1 MAMTEKRP
9 GCSPGEL
16 QKQEQE
22 KAALENEQELIITL
36 NSIGDAVITTDIR
49 SRITR
54 MNPEAERLCGCKL
67 ENAKGKNLEEVFN
80 IVNAHTG
87 KKVKNPVKHAL
98 RLGKVVG
105 LANHTKLISKNGK
118 EYQIADS
125 ASPIKDG
132 GGNVIGVVMVFRDV
146 TREYTMRERLRLS
159 EERLNLAMMV
169 KNDGLWDWNL
179 ISNNTYFDDRYYTMA
194 GYAPGE
200 FPNTF
205 AGWAQNVHPD
215 DLQMAQDAIKAY
227 LGGASDNFDI
237 EFRFRRKNGKWMW
250 IQGKG
255 KIVAR
260 DEKGRPLRMIGTHT
274 DITDRKNAEKEL
286 QNSNERLLT
295 VFNGINAFVYICD
308 METHEVLFV
317 NDFGLKVWGSDITGQ
332 KCHKA
337 LQGLDKPCSF
347 CTNDKLVD
355 EDGQP
360 TGVYEWEFQNSVN
373 KRWYDIRDSAIRWT
387 DGRLVRME
395 VAIDI
400 TDRKISQEQIQ
411 ESEER
416 FQRML
421 SLIPDMISIH
431 DKDFNIVYSNWKGF
445 AAVDEAK
452 RQLYTKCYKTY
463 RDLDEI
469 CPDCRAK
476 EVLRTKKAF
485 HTEAELPDG
494 TWIDL
499 RVIPVLNE
507 DGELELFV
515 EWVRDITKLKKSIDT
530 KEFLKQIANELVL
543 NFNIKDLIRA
553 VEKHLSKLIDT
564 SNFYI
569 ALYDKQTGMFH
580 APFEKDKKDQIDS
593 WPALQSVTGLVLK
606 SKQSLLIK
614 KQDIIHLIETNKIDQ
629 TGTICEAWLGVPL
642 LTENDVTGVIVVQSY
657 DDADAFDTDS
667 TDILEY
673 VSTQISIA
681 LERTKI
687 FEDLVQAKLKA
698 EESDRLKSAFLANMS
713 HEIRTPMNAILG
725 FLSLLKEP
733 RFDEE
738 QRAEFI
744 DVVNKSGHRLLETI
758 NDIIEFSKIEA
769 GQIEINHE
777 EVDLSEIIHNYY
789 QLFLP
794 QVREK
799 GLILNLSENIPEGQA
814 RVYADRHKLEGVLIN
829 LINNAIK
836 FTNKGSIEIGYYLKD
851 NEVVFYVKDT
861 GIGIPED
868 RQKVVFDRFVQADL
882 EITRP
887 HEGSGL
893 GLSIAKAYV
902 EALGGSIWLESIP
915 GTGSTFY
922 FSIPG
927 VHYEKK
933 KKVQDKYVDEHSVP
947 KLPNLTILVAEDDD
961 MGFYFLQTIFN
972 KEGIHT
978 LHATTGE
985 EAIELFR
992 SHNDIDLILMDIKMP
1007 GMGGLEATKTIKKEK
1022 PEMPVIAVTAFAL
1035 PGDKEK
1041 ILRSGCDEYISKPF
1055 KKEEILEVMQRYV

>member
-1 MAMTEKRP
+1 MTEKRP
-9 GCSPGEL
+9 EGSPGEL
-16 QKQEQE
+16 RKQEQE
-22 KAALENEQELIITL
+22 IAALENEQELIITL
-36 NSIGDAVITTDIR
+36 NSIGDAVITTDIK

-80 IVNAHTG
+80 IVNARTG
-87 KKVKNPVKHAL
+87 KKAKNPVKQAL
-98 RLGKVVG
+98 RTGKVVG
-105 LANHTKLISKNGK
+105 LANHTKLIAKDGK

-169 KNDGLWDWNL
+169 KNDGVWDWNL
-179 ISNNTYFDDRYYTMA
+179 ISNNTFFDDRYYTMA

-205 AGWAQNVHPD
+205 AGWAQKVHPD

-237 EFRFRRKNGKWMW
+237 EFRFRRKTGKWMW

-260 DEKGRPLRMIGTHT
+260 DEKGSPLRMIGTHT

-347 CTNDKLVD
+347 CTNDKLID

-360 TGVYEWEFQNSVN
+360 TGVYEWEFKNSVN

-400 TDRKISQEQIQ
+400 TDRKISQTQIQ

-431 DKDFNIVYSNWKGF
+431 DKNFNIVYSNWKGF

-499 RVIPVLNE
+499 RVIPVLDE

-515 EWVRDITKLKKSIDT
+515 EWVRDITELKKSIDT

-553 VEKHLSKLIDT
+553 VENHLSRLIDT

-580 APFEKDKKDQIDS
+580 APFEKDEKDQIDS

-614 KQDIIHLIETNKIDQ
+614 KQDIIHLIETNKIEQ

-642 LTENDVTGVIVVQSY
+642 LKENDVTGVIVIQSY

-667 TDILEY
+667 IDILEY

-681 LERTKI
+681 LERTEI

-794 QVREK
+794 QVKEK

-861 GIGIPED
+861 GIGIPKN

-922 FSIPG
+922 FSIPD

-933 KKVQDKYVDEHSVP
+933 KKVQDKDVDEHSVP
-947 KLPNLTILVAEDDD
+947 QLPNLTILVAEDDD

-972 KEGIHT
+972 KEGIRT

-1035 PGDKEK
+1035 PGDREK